1 MKLIKLTEFRYA
13 RKIYLNVNHLVAFWW
28 EDGKTVFVT
37 SNDDGGNAKETPEEI
52 VELIKQVEEI

>member
-37 SNDDGGNAKETPEEI
+37 SNDDGGNVKETPEEI
-52 VELIKQVEEI
+52 IELIKQAEEI